1 MQDNIINSSH
11 QILASGGTKK
21 KKKERDTLHAL
32 LICDFHSQ
40 FTEKETKTWSH
51 EGTSPRSDI
60 Q

>member
-21 KKKERDTLHAL
+21 KKERDTLHAL
-32 LICDFHSQ
+32 LIYDFHSQ